1 MATQSNPRT
10 PDTKRSIGTRW
21 EEYQPAKSTLLWA
34 CVVSV
39 AATLVVGF
47 TWGGWV
53 TGATADEQASVAGDI
68 AHGELASLICV
79 ERFNATPDS
88 NAQLSELE
96 SITSSYERRR
106 FIEAGGWATM
116 PGETSAS
123 RRGADGCADAL
134 TSS

>member
-1 MATQSNPRT
+1 MATQSNPKT
-10 PDTKRSIGTRW
+10 PGTKRSIGTRW
-21 EEYQPAKSTLLWA
+21 DEYQPTKSTLVWA
-34 CVVSV
+34 CAASV
-39 AATLVVGF
+39 AATLIVGF
-47 TWGGWV
+47 AWGGWV
-53 TGATADEQASVAGDI
+53 TGKTADAQASAAGDI

-79 ERFNATPDS
+79 ERFNAAPNS
-88 NAQLSELE
+88 SAQLSKLE